1 MVGYYFRAI
10 LVHRLKQSS
19 QSYQRLVRETLCIKS
34 TADIAGYSGLFD
46 CIHYHYPTLAM
57 ADIETWLITPAFL
70 ADLTWTEW
78 KHYLSKQG
86 RPIIDA
92 ALQQFHAEIAPFQD
106 WMQLGWVEIYDDDKL
121 VGQGVR
127 ALRDIHLPKSKAKQ
141 GQRNVA
147 ASISVV
153 AADIHCADPKMVFAK
168 DATVGVDPVYFLQL
182 DQQRVFDAR
191 HHWIGKINHLPM
203 PHCNLKLT
211 GNGKLVQIKA
221 IAAGDSLTF
230 DYGME
235 YWVYQV
241 TGLNASDWLSEGGTE
256 CQRGRMGLFTRM
268 HDCVLNYS
276 RLLRERWAKS
286 LLSSS
291 TAVEREGV
299 LVELEECME
308 SDESGCSGDNNA
320 SCWSSHES
328 SAHTLVISQNNLP
341 IVVGAEFSP

>member
-1 MVGYYFRAI
+1 M
-10 LVHRLKQSS
+10 
-19 QSYQRLVRETLCIKS
+19 T
-34 TADIAGYSGLFD
+34 
-46 CIHYHYPTLAM
+46 
-57 ADIETWLITPAFL
+57 DIETWLINPAFL

-92 ALQQFHAEIAPFQD
+92 ALQQFEAEIAPFQD

-121 VGQGVR
+121 GGQGVR
-127 ALRDIHLPKSKAKQ
+127 ALRDIHLPKSKARQ
-141 GQRNVA
+141 AQRNVA

-153 AADIHCADPKMVFAK
+153 AADIHCADRKMVFAK
-168 DATVGVDPVYFLQL
+168 DAIVGVDPVYFLQL

-203 PHCNLKLT
+203 PHSNLKLT

-221 IAAGDSLTF
+221 IAAGDSLTL

-235 YWVYQV
+235 YWVYQM
-241 TGLNASDWLSEGGTE
+241 TGINASDWLLEGGTE
-256 CQRGRMGLFTRM
+256 CQRGRMHLFTRM
-268 HDCVLNYS
+268 HDSVLNYTCM
-276 RLLRERWAKS
+276 LRERWAKS

-308 SDESGCSGDNNA
+308 SDECGCSG
-320 SCWSSHES
+320 
-328 SAHTLVISQNNLP
+328 
-341 IVVGAEFSP
+341 